1 MHVLVTG
8 GAGYVGSLL
17 VNRLI
22 ERGDKVTVL
31 DSLLHKSPSLLQH
44 FLNPNFRFVEGDVRD
59 AEKVKDAL
67 EGTDAVV
74 HLAAIV
80 GAPGCE
86 AEPQLAKEVNH
97 DAVVLLISLAGPD
110 RALVYA
116 STGSNYGAVDGI
128 CTEETPLNPL
138 STYGV
143 TKTAGENAMLETG
156 RAVCYRFATAFGLSP
171 RMRLDLLIND
181 FTYQAVKNRQLV
193 VYENWARRTFIHVR
207 DMTESF
213 IFALD
218 NFDLMKGEVFNVG
231 SDEMNATK
239 KEVSE
244 LINGKVGGFLWFAD
258 IGSDPDKRDY
268 EVSYEKIRNYG
279 FNTTISLEEGI
290 NELIEGYK
298 MIHITNPFSN
308 MA

>member
-8 GAGYVGSLL
+8 GAGYVGTLL

-31 DSLLHKSPSLLQH
+31 DSLLHRSPSLLQH
-44 FLNPNFRFVEGDVRD
+44 FLNPNFRFIEGDVRD
-59 AEKVKDAL
+59 ADKVKEAL
-67 EGTDAVV
+67 VGTDAVV

-97 DAVVLLISLAGPD
+97 EAVELLISLAGLD

-143 TKTAGENAMLETG
+143 TKTAGEMAMLDSG

-181 FTYQAVKNRQLV
+181 FTYQAAKNRQLV

-207 DMTESF
+207 DMAESF
-213 IFALD
+213 LFALD
-218 NFDLMKGEVFNVG
+218 NYGRMKGEVFNVG
-231 SDEMNATK
+231 GDEMNATK
-239 KEVSE
+239 KEVAE
-244 LINGKVGGFLWFAD
+244 LINKKVGGFLWFAD

-268 EVSYEKIRNYG
+268 EVSYEKIRSYG
-279 FNTTISLEEGI
+279 FSTSIGLDAGI
-290 NELIEGYK
+290 DELIEGYK
-298 MIHITNPFSN
+298 MIHIANPFSN

>member
-8 GAGYVGSLL
+8 GAGYVGTLL

-22 ERGDKVTVL
+22 DRGDEVTVL

-44 FLNPNFRFVEGDVRD
+44 FINPKFRFVEGDVRD
-59 AEKVKDAL
+59 ADNVKDAL

-86 AEPQLAKEVNH
+86 AEPRLAEEVNH
-97 DAVVLLISLAGPD
+97 HAVELLISLAGSD
-110 RALVYA
+110 RALIYA
-116 STGSNYGAVDGI
+116 STGSNYGAVDGL

-138 STYGV
+138 SHYGV
-143 TKTAGENAMLETG
+143 TKTAGELAMIESG
-156 RAVCYRFATAFGLSP
+156 QAICYRFATAFGLSP

-207 DMTESF
+207 DMAESF

-218 NFDLMKGEVFNVG
+218 NYDRMKGEVFNVG
-231 SDEMNATK
+231 SDDMNATK
-239 KEVSE
+239 KEVAE

-268 EVSYEKIRNYG
+268 EVSYEKISGYG
-279 FNTTISLEEGI
+279 FSTSVGLEAGI
-290 NELIEGYK
+290 DELIDGYK
-298 MIHITNPFSN
+298 MIRISNPFSN

>member
-22 ERGDKVTVL
+22 DRGDKVTVL

-67 EGTDAVV
+67 VGTDAVV

-97 DAVVLLISLAGPD
+97 EAVVLLISLAGPN
-110 RALVYA
+110 RALIYA
-116 STGSNYGAVDGI
+116 STGSNYGEVEGI
-128 CTEETPLNPL
+128 CTEDTPLNPL

-143 TKTAGENAMLETG
+143 TKTAGEVAMLESG

-213 IFALD
+213 VFALD
-218 NFDLMKGEVFNVG
+218 NYDQMKGEVFNVG

-268 EVSYEKIRNYG
+268 EVSYEKINKIG

-290 NELIEGYK
+290 DELIEGYK
-298 MIHITNPFSN
+298 MIHISNPFSN

>member
-17 VNRLI
+17 VNRLM

-44 FLNPNFRFVEGDVRD
+44 FINPQFRFIEGDVRD
-59 AEKVKDAL
+59 PEKVREAL
-67 EGTDAVV
+67 EGVDAVV

-86 AEPQLAKEVNH
+86 AEPQLAREVNH
-97 DAVVLLISLAGPD
+97 EAVELLISLAGQD
-110 RALVYA
+110 QALVYA
-116 STGSNYGAVDGI
+116 STGSNYGEVEGI

-138 STYGV
+138 SIYGV
-143 TKTAGENAMLETG
+143 TKTAGEMAMLDSG

-171 RMRLDLLIND
+171 RMRLDLLVND

-193 VYENWARRTFIHVR
+193 VYENWAHRTFIHVR
-207 DMTESF
+207 DMAESF

-218 NFDLMKGEVFNVG
+218 NFGRMKGDVFNVG
-231 SDEMNATK
+231 ADELNATK
-239 KEVSE
+239 KDISE
-244 LINGKVGGFLWFAD
+244 MINGKVGGFLWFAD

-268 EVSYEKIRNYG
+268 EVSYEKISSYG
-279 FNTTISLEEGI
+279 FNTTVGLEEGI
-290 NELIEGYK
+290 DELIRGYQ
-298 MIHITNPFSN
+298 MIHISNPYSN

>member
-8 GAGYVGSLL
+8 GAGYVGTLL

-31 DSLLHKSPSLLQH
+31 DSLLHRTPSLLQH
-44 FLNPNFRFVEGDVRD
+44 FINPNFKFIEGDVRNPD
-59 AEKVKDAL
+59 KVKEAL
-67 EGTDAVV
+67 VDTDAVV

-97 DAVVLLISLAGPD
+97 EAVELLISLAGPK

-143 TKTAGENAMLETG
+143 TKTAGEIAMLESG
-156 RAVCYRFATAFGLSP
+156 QAVCYRFATAFGLSP
-171 RMRLDLLIND
+171 RMRLDLLVND

-207 DMTESF
+207 DMASSF
-213 IFALD
+213 VFALD
-218 NFDLMKGEVFNVG
+218 NYDRMRGEVFNVG

-239 KEVSE
+239 KQVADM
-244 LINGKVGGFLWFAD
+244 INEKVGGFLWFD
-258 IGSDPDKRDY
+258 EIGTDPDKRDY
-268 EVSYEKIRNYG
+268 EVSYEKIRGYG
-279 FNTTISLEEGI
+279 FNTTVSLEQGI
-290 NELIEGYK
+290 DELIEGYK
-298 MIHITNPFSN
+298 MIHIANPFSN